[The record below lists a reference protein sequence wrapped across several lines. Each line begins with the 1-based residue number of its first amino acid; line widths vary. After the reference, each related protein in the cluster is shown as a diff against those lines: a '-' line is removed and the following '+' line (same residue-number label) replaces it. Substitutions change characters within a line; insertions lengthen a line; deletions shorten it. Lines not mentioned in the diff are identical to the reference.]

1 LALASLRKYVKNEQI
16 QPYISTEIP
25 MIKPK
30 PLVLLILD
38 GFGIRADTEYNAITQ
53 ANTPC
58 WDKIQKTFPMTQL
71 DCSGRVV
78 GLPDQQMGNSEV
90 GHMHI
95 GTGRYVPQNFSRVS
109 DAIAEGSF
117 FTNPALCSAVDNAL
131 ANNSTLHIL
140 GLLSPGG
147 VHSHLDHILAML
159 ELAAK
164 KGLKKV
170 LIHAI
175 LDGRDVSPQSAG
187 ASLASLQEKIQQLG
201 VGRIASIVGRFYAMD
216 RDNRWERVQKAHNL
230 FVFGE
235 GKYTANSAVEALK
248 ASYQREEYDEF
259 VEPTVIVDQ
268 DGNSASLSA
277 NDSVV
282 FMNFRADRARE
293 ISQAITDADFSG
305 FERKHLGH
313 QGLFVTL
320 TEYHEK
326 FTHPVAYASMDIKN
340 SLGEVLAQNNL
351 LQLRLAETEKYAH
364 VTFFMNGG
372 VDQPNKGEDRI
383 LVPSPKVKTYDLQP
397 EMHAGQVT
405 EQLVTAIAEQKYDVI
420 ICNYANCD
428 MVGHTGKWEAALKAV
443 ETIDKALDS
452 ISQALE
458 KVGGQML
465 LTADHGNI
473 EQMRDAQNGPQTA
486 HTTNPVPLVYV
497 GGARTLTSGGS
508 LKDLAPTMLDI
519 LGLEQPE
526 EMNGKSLLN

>member
-1 LALASLRKYVKNEQI
+1 
-16 QPYISTEIP
+16 

-38 GFGIRADTEYNAITQ
+38 GFGLSKETEYNAIAQ

-58 WDKIQKTFPMTQL
+58 WDSLQKKHPMTQL
-71 DCSGRVV
+71 DCSGRIV
-78 GLPDQQMGNSEV
+78 GLPNQQMGNSEV

-95 GTGRYVPQNFSRVS
+95 GTGRYVPQDFSRVS
-109 DAIAEGSF
+109 DAIEEGSF

-131 ANNSTLHIL
+131 TNDSTLHIL
-140 GLLSPGG
+140 GLLSEGG
-147 VHSHLDHILAML
+147 VHSHITHILAML
-159 ELAAK
+159 ELAAN
-164 KGLKKV
+164 KGLKKIV
-170 LIHAI
+170 VHAI
-175 LDGRDVSPQSAG
+175 LDGRDVSPKSAES
-187 ASLASLQEKIQQLG
+187 ALKCLQDKIDLLG
-201 VGRIASIVGRFYAMD
+201 VGRIASIIGRFYAMD
-216 RDNRWERVQKAHNL
+216 RDNRWERVQKAHKL
-230 FVFGE
+230 IVLGIGE
-235 GKYTANSAVEALK
+235 YTETSAIEALQ
-248 ASYQREEYDEF
+248 ASYQRDENDEF
-259 VEPTVIVDQ
+259 VEPTVILDAQ
-268 DGNSASLSA
+268 GKATALAA

-293 ISQAITDADFSG
+293 ISQAITDVDFSG
-305 FERKHLGH
+305 FDRGH
-313 QGLFVTL
+313 AGYQGVFVTL

-326 FTHPVAYASMDIKN
+326 FTYPTAYASAEIKN
-340 SLGEVLAQNNL
+340 SLGEVLAQHGL

-372 VDQPNKGEDRI
+372 VDQPNIGEDRI

-397 EMHAGQVT
+397 EMHAAQVT
-405 EQLVTAIAEQKYDVI
+405 EHLVSAISEQKYDVI

-443 ETIDKALDS
+443 ETIDDALAT
-452 ISQALE
+452 IVTALE

-465 LTADHGNI
+465 VTADHGNI

-497 GGARTLTSGGS
+497 GGSKTLADGGS
-508 LKDLAPTMLDI
+508 LKDLAPTMLAI
-519 LGLEQPE
+519 LGIEQPV